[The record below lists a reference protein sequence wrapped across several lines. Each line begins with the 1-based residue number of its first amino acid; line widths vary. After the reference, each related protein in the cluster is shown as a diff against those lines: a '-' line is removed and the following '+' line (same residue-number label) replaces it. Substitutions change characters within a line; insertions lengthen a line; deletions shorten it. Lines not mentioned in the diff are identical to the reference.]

1 MAGDLIESVFVSL
14 CVCVCVCVCV
24 NREKDQR
31 LFQWQ
36 MAAIP
41 SGVMSKI
48 PVVWYQADMFPCV
61 GEHCGCILLTKE
73 VCLYEL

>member
-1 MAGDLIESVFVSL
+1 MGGMD
-14 CVCVCVCVCV
+14 V

-41 SGVMSKI
+41 SGRAVMSKI
-48 PVVWYQADMFPCV
+48 PVVCYQADISMCWRAHALPCDV
-61 GEHCGCILLTKE
+61 YFLIKE
-73 VCLYEL
+73 GFFLGLCDLYIYI